1 MHREKQIHIHL
12 RVGFV
17 GAKIEK
23 LATCVQLLNGN
34 SKHHI
39 KKLNTYS
46 TSLARL
52 REEEYESYNSDK
64 PIIYEDLVH
73 DLIMECL
80 YFIA

>member
-46 TSLARL
+46 TSLSPGSEL
-52 REEEYESYNSDK
+52 LTGDEYESYNRDK
-64 PIIYEDLVH
+64 HLVGY
-73 DLIMECL
+73 DNNK
-80 YFIA
+80 

>member
-1 MHREKQIHIHL
+1 MHREKPIHIHL

-46 TSLARL
+46 TSLSPGS
-52 REEEYESYNSDK
+52 EKMSMK
-64 PIIYEDLVH
+64 VIIAINLWCEVTVLPKGS
-73 DLIMECL
+73 MQK
-80 YFIA
+80 